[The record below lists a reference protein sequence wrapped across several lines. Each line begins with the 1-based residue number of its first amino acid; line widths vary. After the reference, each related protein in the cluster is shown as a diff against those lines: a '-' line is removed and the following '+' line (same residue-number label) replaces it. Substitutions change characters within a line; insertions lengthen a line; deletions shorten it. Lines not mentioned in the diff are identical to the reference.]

1 MKKIT
6 NTKVHSSI
14 TKNMEEGNWLTKRRI
29 VFIVASLNRTKKTVK
44 EFILLA
50 KENTKDFSKK
60 ENLMGLVS

>member
-1 MKKIT
+1 
-6 NTKVHSSI
+6 
-14 TKNMEEGNWLTKRRI
+14 MEEGNWLTKRRI